1 MFNSWSQY
9 APSRCMHTQLL
20 AETTRIC
27 ITTTSYKVLEY
38 RNDCIAIHPGFDKLI
53 TSSMAA
59 FENKALLDM
68 EAAVIPLD
76 GFYVKSVVKSIIK
89 D

>member
-1 MFNSWSQY
+1 
-9 APSRCMHTQLL
+9 
-20 AETTRIC
+20 
-27 ITTTSYKVLEY
+27 
-38 RNDCIAIHPGFDKLI
+38 
-53 TSSMAA
+53 MAA